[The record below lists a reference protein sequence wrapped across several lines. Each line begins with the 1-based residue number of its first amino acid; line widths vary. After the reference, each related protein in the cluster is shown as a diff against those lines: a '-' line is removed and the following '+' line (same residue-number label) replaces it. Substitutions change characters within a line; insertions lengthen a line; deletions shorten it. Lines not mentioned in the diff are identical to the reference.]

1 MARLS
6 FMLPIAGFVLA
17 GGKSSRMGED
27 KASLR
32 LEGHSLLDIACR
44 KLLAITSEVFIVGS
58 RKQFGAEAIED
69 IFADRGPLGG
79 IHAALALGHAELNLV
94 MAVDLPFVE
103 DKFLGYLA
111 REAKASDAVVTLPR
125 TADGW
130 QPLCAVYRQS
140 FLLPAEKAL
149 RAGHNKIDHLFKE
162 ISLRIIDEVEL
173 RGAGFSPEMFDNL
186 NTPGDATRA
195 RQRLQKGVLSSS

>member
-1 MARLS
+1 
-6 FMLPIAGFVLA
+6 MLPIAGFVLA
-17 GGKSSRMGED
+17 GGKSTRMGED

-32 LEGHSLLDIACR
+32 LEGQSLLDIACR

-111 REAKASDAVVTLPR
+111 REAKASDVVVTLPR

-130 QPLCAVYRQS
+130 QPLCAVYTKD
-140 FLLPAEKAL
+140 FLPIAEASLEAKKY
-149 RAGHNKIDHLFKE
+149 KIDPLFPKDNTH
-162 ISLRIIDEVEL
+162 IVEL
-173 RGAGFSPEMFDNL
+173 AQHPGFDPAMFQNINSPEDLANIKL
-186 NTPGDATRA
+186 PSVGKSQSAKR
-195 RQRLQKGVLSSS
+195 S

>member
-1 MARLS
+1 MRYLARLS

-94 MAVDLPFVE
+94 MAVDLPFVD

-111 REAKASDAVVTLPR
+111 CEAKAWDAVVTLPR
-125 TADGW
+125 TAEGW
-130 QPLCAVYRQS
+130 HLLCAVYGQS
-140 FLLPAEKAL
+140 FLAQA
-149 RAGHNKIDHLFKE
+149 
-162 ISLRIIDEVEL
+162 V
-173 RGAGFSPEMFDNL
+173 GA
-186 NTPGDATRA
+186 
-195 RQRLQKGVLSSS
+195 LSSGLIKMDLLCEELSRCI